1 MSFTSID
8 KLENDSLISNI
19 LDQINKP
26 NENITSNNEIN
37 KKTIPIEK
45 NENEN
50 ENENVVEKSK
60 EETTQKSPNV
70 LQLVLDMI
78 KDPIIVGLLVAILSS
93 PILQEKMTTLIPVFS
108 PYPSIKNTVI
118 RFILGFVLY
127 IGIKQLF

>member
-26 NENITSNNEIN
+26 NENITSNNQIN

-45 NENEN
+45 NEN

-118 RFILGFVLY
+118 RFILGFILY

>member
-19 LDQINKP
+19 LNQINKP
-26 NENITSNNEIN
+26 DENITSNNQEN
-37 KKTIPIEK
+37 KKEIEPIE
-45 NENEN
+45 
-50 ENENVVEKSK
+50 ENENVAEKSK

-78 KDPIIVGLLVAILSS
+78 KDPIIVGLLVAILAS
-93 PILQEKMTTLIPVFS
+93 PILQEKMTTLIPLFS

-118 RFILGFVLY
+118 RFILGFILY

>member
-19 LDQINKP
+19 LNQINKP
-26 NENITSNNEIN
+26 DENITSNNQEN
-37 KKTIPIEK
+37 KKEIEPIE
-45 NENEN
+45 
-50 ENENVVEKSK
+50 ENVAEKSK

-78 KDPIIVGLLVAILSS
+78 KDPIIVGLLVAILAS
-93 PILQEKMTTLIPVFS
+93 PILQEKMTTLIPLFS

-118 RFILGFVLY
+118 RFILGFILY

>member
-26 NENITSNNEIN
+26 NENITSNNQEN
-37 KKTIPIEK
+37 KIIPIEK

-60 EETTQKSPNV
+60 ETTQKSPNV

-118 RFILGFVLY
+118 RFILGFILY

>member
-19 LDQINKP
+19 LNQINKP
-26 NENITSNNEIN
+26 DENITSNNQEN
-37 KKTIPIEK
+37 KKETEPIE
-45 NENEN
+45 
-50 ENENVVEKSK
+50 ENENVAEKSK

-78 KDPIIVGLLVAILSS
+78 KDPIIVGLLVAILAS
-93 PILQEKMTTLIPVFS
+93 PILQEKMTTLIPLFS

-118 RFILGFVLY
+118 RFILGFILY